1 MEKFNPFND
10 WFFKT
15 NLEVSEQEKEQ
26 IEVLLKGVNSCF
38 KVKNN
43 QPLTSYEQ
51 PNILDFPVMKNL
63 KEKIT
68 NILEPL
74 NLALNNSWA
83 QSYIQNKGHNP
94 HTHYGSVYS
103 GILYVIGKENSTIF
117 LHPLSGNVGC
127 SERFNSNY
135 KHPIK
140 ENTLLL
146 FPSFITHYVEKHT
159 FNSRRIV
166 ISFNT
171 VDKVDG

>member
-43 QPLTSYEQ
+43 QPLTSYTQ
-51 PNILDFPVMKNL
+51 PNILDFPVMKTL

-74 NLALNNSWA
+74 NLALNNS
-83 QSYIQNKGHNP
+83 
-94 HTHYGSVYS
+94 
-103 GILYVIGKENSTIF
+103 
-117 LHPLSGNVGC
+117 
-127 SERFNSNY
+127 
-135 KHPIK
+135 
-140 ENTLLL
+140 
-146 FPSFITHYVEKHT
+146 
-159 FNSRRIV
+159 
-166 ISFNT
+166 
-171 VDKVDG
+171 